1 LLRRYV
7 KGLRSSIQP
16 LDNVDTLT
24 IVADVASLVGL
35 GVSVLTLFVARSAQ
49 AAAREAR
56 DAVRLTSANDEFRA
70 LARMT
75 GECLSYAENKQIEA
89 AAVRA
94 RDVLTGMTA
103 ARQRWKTF
111 ISAEGLQRL
120 DEMTAQVVVVSQ
132 SLGVS
137 RNGEPLNLKKLLKVG
152 NEVLTVLSDEAGKL
166 SSRID
171 E

>member
-1 LLRRYV
+1 M
-7 KGLRSSIQP
+7 
-16 LDNVDTLT
+16 DTLS
-24 IVADVASLVGL
+24 IYADVASIAGMLI
-35 GVSVLTLFVARSAQ
+35 SVLTLIVAKSAQ
-49 AAAREAR
+49 TAAQEAR

-94 RDVLTGMTA
+94 RDVLTGMIA
-103 ARQRWKTF
+103 ARQRWKSF
-111 ISAEGLQRL
+111 ITTEGLQRL
-120 DEMTAQVVVVSQ
+120 DEMAAQVVVVSQ

-137 RNGEPLNLKKLLKVG
+137 RSGEPLNLKKLLKIG

-166 SSRID
+166 SSRI
-171 E
+171 EEKK